1 MDIEST
7 TKIIR
12 AQQFVGRQVIWEVLN
27 ETGIFFFP
35 WNPACFLTMCSDK
48 YVIVST
54 GSGYVATKSTSQGAS
69 AKGGI

>member
-27 ETGIFFFP
+27 EIGIFFFP
-35 WNPACFLTMCSDK
+35 LEPCMLFD
-48 YVIVST
+48 YV
-54 GSGYVATKSTSQGAS
+54 Q
-69 AKGGI
+69 